1 MLFMVREIFGKKKSS
16 LIGRSLQVLFAIIV
30 YLIAHKNRY
39 FRIIF
44 DSLFICFVC
53 LVFLDKDVKEELRLL
68 ENHNCV
74 IVICRI
80 LRRLSSTYLFIYK
93 LKETHRKLKEIA

>member
-1 MLFMVREIFGKKKSS
+1 M
-16 LIGRSLQVLFAIIV
+16 LFAIIV
-30 YLIAHKNRY
+30 HLIGHKNRY
-39 FRIIF
+39 FHIIF
-44 DSLFICFVC
+44 DSLFICFLVC

-74 IVICRI
+74 IVLCRI
-80 LRRLSSTYLFIYK
+80 LRTLSSTYLFIYK